1 MQKPILVVLAAGMGS
16 RYGGMK
22 QLDPVGP
29 AGQLII
35 DYSIYDARRAG
46 FEKVIFIIRKEK
58 RSRLPRRHRG
68 PAVPPD
74 GGGLRFPGPGGPA
87 RPLYRPGRADQALWH
102 RQAVLS
108 ARSLIEGPFAVINS
122 DDYYGPQ
129 AFQAVYDHLST
140 HTDGARYQ
148 YCMVGYQLQNTVTEN
163 GSVSRGMCQVGPDG
177 MLQSVTERT
186 RIVQR
191 DGLIQ
196 YADGDSWV
204 TLPGSTTVSMGLW
217 GLGASF
223 LAEAEARF
231 SRFLAEELPQNPLK
245 CEYFLPSVISQLIAR
260 TRPSSRYCTAPT
272 SGTASPTGK
281 ISPEWWPPWPPSPGR
296 ASTPPNSDPKPKG
309 LVAKRAKKDRQ

>member
-1 MQKPILVVLAAGMGS
+1 MMQKPVLVVLAAGMGS

-46 FEKVIFIIRKEK
+46 FEKVIFIIRKENEADF
-58 RSRLPRRHRG
+58 RAAIGDRLSHLMEVG
-68 PAVPPD
+68 YAFQSLEDLPAPYTVP
-74 GGGLRFPGPGGPA
+74 A
-87 RPLYRPGRADQALWH
+87 GRTKPFGTG
-102 RQAVLS
+102 QAVLS

-129 AFQAVYDHLST
+129 AFQAVYNHLST

-163 GSVSRGMCQVGPDG
+163 GSVSRGVCQVGPDG

-191 DGLIQ
+191 GGLIQ
-196 YADGDSWV
+196 YADRDSWV

-245 CEYFLPSVISQLIAR
+245 CEYFLPSVISQLIAEDKAQLKVLHSADKWYGVTYR
-260 TRPSSRYCTAPT
+260 EDKPGVVAALAALTRQ
-272 SGTASPTGK
+272 
-281 ISPEWWPPWPPSPGR
+281 
-296 ASTPPNSDPKPKG
+296 G
-309 LVAKRAKKDRQ
+309 LYPARF

>member
-1 MQKPILVVLAAGMGS
+1 MMQKPVLVVLAAGMGS

-46 FEKVIFIIRKEK
+46 FEKVIFIIRKENEADF
-58 RSRLPRRHRG
+58 RAAIGDRLSHLMEVG
-68 PAVPPD
+68 YA
-74 GGGLRFPGPGGPA
+74 F
-87 RPLYRPGRADQALWH
+87 QALEDLPAPYTVPAG
-102 RQAVLS
+102 RTKPFGTGQAVLS

-163 GSVSRGMCQVGPDG
+163 GSVSRGVCQVGPDG

-186 RIVQR
+186 RILQR

-245 CEYFLPSVISQLIAR
+245 CEYFLPSVISQLIVEDKAQLKVLHSADKWYGVTYREDKPGVVAALAALTRQGLYPAR
-260 TRPSSRYCTAPT
+260 F
-272 SGTASPTGK
+272 
-281 ISPEWWPPWPPSPGR
+281 
-296 ASTPPNSDPKPKG
+296 
-309 LVAKRAKKDRQ
+309 